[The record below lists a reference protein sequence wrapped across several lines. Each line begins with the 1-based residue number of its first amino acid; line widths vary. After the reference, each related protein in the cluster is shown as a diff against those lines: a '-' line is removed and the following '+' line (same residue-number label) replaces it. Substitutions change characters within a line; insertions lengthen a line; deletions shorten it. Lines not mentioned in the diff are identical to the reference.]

1 MSTLAVMLSMCGAL
15 FQALGA
21 AINKKSLQK
30 SGMNNLV
37 GFVTFTVAGLL
48 FLLLYFFST
57 ETFSYDNL
65 SELFWEAMVWYAGL
79 NVLAHWFLYRALNLA
94 EFNHLMPF
102 MALVSISVIIPPIF
116 VLGEIPT
123 VASFF
128 GIILIVAGA
137 IIINFKK
144 SRSRKAVDDQQ
155 RKNNRK
161 GTLYFI
167 ITAICFTFT
176 TTLAKVTILASSV
189 LFSSLIVH
197 LLIGAGF
204 LLMLI
209 VFREFGKIREAIEK
223 PELNPLLI
231 GMIVVG
237 FIIFVENGAV
247 NTALGMAPVA
257 SVMAI
262 KRIMPLFAF
271 LIGLFYF
278 KERSELRKKIIAT
291 AFMVAGAVFVTIF

>member
-1 MSTLAVMLSMCGAL
+1 MCGAL

-30 SGMNNLV
+30 TSTNNLV
-37 GFVTFTVAGLL
+37 GFVTFTVAGLA
-48 FLLLYFFST
+48 FLAVYFFSN
-57 ETFSYDNL
+57 ESFGLENL
-65 SELFWEAMVWYAGL
+65 SVHFWEMMAWYAGL
-79 NVLAHWFLYRALNLA
+79 NIVAYWFMYRALNLA

-116 VLGEIPT
+116 MLGEIPT
-123 VASFF
+123 AAGLF
-128 GIILIVAGA
+128 GIILIVIGA
-137 IIINFKK
+137 ITMNYKK
-144 SRSRKAVDDQQ
+144 NIL
-155 RKNNRK
+155 KNANNQKHKDNRK
-161 GTLYFI
+161 GALYFLV
-167 ITAICFTFT
+167 TAICFTFT
-176 TTLAKVTILASSV
+176 STLAKVTIKESSV
-189 LFSSLIVH
+189 LFSSLMVH

-209 VFREFGKIREAIEK
+209 AYKEFGKIKSAILK
-223 PELNPLLI
+223 PELRPLLF

-237 FIIFVENGAV
+237 LVVFIENGTV
-247 NTALGMAPVA
+247 NTAFTMAPVA

-278 KERSELRKKIIAT
+278 KERSDLKKKIIAT
-291 AFMVAGAVFVTIF
+291 ALMVAGAIFVTIF

>member
-48 FLLLYFFST
+48 FLFPYLFSARIFAY
-57 ETFSYDNL
+57 ENL
-65 SELFWEAMVWYAGL
+65 SVRFWEMMALYAGL
-79 NVLAHWFLYRALNLA
+79 NIIAYWFMYRALNLA

-123 VASFF
+123 AASFF

-137 IIINFKK
+137 IIMNYKK
-144 SRSRKAVDDQQ
+144 SRSGKAVNDQQ

-176 TTLAKVTILASSV
+176 TTLAKVTILESSV

-204 LLMLI
+204 LLILI
-209 VFREFGKIREAIEK
+209 IFREFGKIKEAVAK
-223 PELNPLLI
+223 PELRPLLL
-231 GMIVVG
+231 GMIIVG
-237 FIIFVENGAV
+237 IIIFVENGAV
-247 NTALGMAPVA
+247 NTALGMAPIA
-257 SVMAI
+257 SVMAM

-278 KERSELRKKIIAT
+278 KERSDLKRKIVAT